1 MIGISSR
8 VSLFSGSGE
17 TKLLVVVVTAVIIII
32 IDQMCGPQGSMN
44 YV

>member
-17 TKLLVVVVTAVIIII
+17 TKLLVVVVTAVIII
-32 IDQMCGPQGSMN
+32 DQMCGPQGSMN